1 MTTEEKLREQLQIT
15 QEHLKSIKDMDKK
28 TQELINKE
36 EMSYKHA
43 YFSLSKFIGETYIA
57 NQKAVEDVGKSTSE
71 VEKEKRK
78 QIDAWVNLIKNEL

>member
-28 TQELINKE
+28 IQELIYKE
-36 EMSYKHA
+36 GMSYEHA
-43 YFSLSKFIGETYIA
+43 YFSLSKFVGETYIA
-57 NQKAVEDVGKSTSE
+57 NQKAVEDVGKSTDE
-71 VEKEKRK
+71 IEKEKRE

>member
-15 QEHLKSIKDMDKK
+15 QEYLKSIKDMDANLQK
-28 TQELINKE
+28 LINE
-36 EMSYKHA
+36 EGMNYEHA

>member
-15 QEHLKSIKDMDKK
+15 QEYLKSIKDMDANLQK
-28 TQELINKE
+28 LINE
-36 EMSYKHA
+36 EGMSYEHA

-57 NQKAVEDVGKSTSE
+57 NQKAVEDVGKNTSE

>member
-1 MTTEEKLREQLQIT
+1 MTTEEKLREQLHIT
-15 QEHLKSIKDMDKK
+15 QEYLKPIKDMDANLQK
-28 TQELINKE
+28 LINE
-36 EMSYKHA
+36 EGMSYEHA